1 MTTPNVWFITGA
13 SKGLGL
19 TLAKQ
24 LLASGCFVAAT
35 SRTIQALTDA
45 VGEAQSD
52 HFLPLEMDLADE
64 QSVQNAIEATVKTFG
79 RVDVVVNNA
88 GYLQFGTLEELT
100 DAEVRQ
106 TFDVN
111 VFGTLNVIRH
121 VMPQLRRQR
130 AGHIFNIAS
139 IAGYFG
145 EFPGSD
151 SYSGAKF
158 ALVGLSEALAA
169 EAKPFGVHVTVVYP
183 GTFRTNFLA
192 GSSLMLPT
200 QPVAD
205 YTEVRAAE
213 KQWSAYDGQQ
223 PGDPEKAMAVLVE
236 VASSA
241 TPPLHLFLGPDAY
254 DVATKK
260 EVEVQKQRATWQE
273 TATATNFSA

>member
-1 MTTPNVWFITGA
+1 MTTPTVWFITGA

-24 LLASGCFVAAT
+24 LLASGSCVAAT

-45 VGEAQSD
+45 VGAAPSNR
-52 HFLPLEMDLADE
+52 FLPLEMDLADE
-64 QSVQNAIEATVKTFG
+64 LSVQQAIAATVKMFG
-79 RVDVVVNNA
+79 RLDVVVNNA

-100 DAEVRQ
+100 DTEVRR

-111 VFGTLNVIRH
+111 VFGTLNVVRH

-130 AGHIFNIAS
+130 AGHIVNIAS

-145 EFPGSD
+145 EFPGSG
-151 SYSGAKF
+151 SYAASKF

-169 EAKPFGVHVTVVYP
+169 EAKPFGVQVTVVYP

-192 GSSLMLPT
+192 DSSLVMPA
-200 QPVAD
+200 QPVPD

-213 KQWSAYDGQQ
+213 SQWSAYDGQQ
-223 PGDPEKAMAVLVE
+223 PGDPEKAMRVLVE
-236 VASSA
+236 VISSA

-254 DVATKK
+254 DLAGKK
-260 EVEVQKQRATWQE
+260 EAGIQEQREIWQE
-273 TATATNFSA
+273 TATATSYSA